1 MGNKK
6 KSELGVQISLDTDD
20 EWALATGKE
29 VSLQN
34 AAILM
39 RKCTEYIIQEAFAF
53 QERNVS
59 INLNIHMFTVNIQ
72 RCHGTSKID
81 SGPSSKSLLG

>member
-6 KSELGVQISLDTDD
+6 KSELGVQISLETDD

-34 AAILM
+34 AAKL
-39 RKCTEYIIQEAFAF
+39 RKCTEYVIQEAFAF
-53 QERNVS
+53 QDDFR
-59 INLNIHMFTVNIQ
+59 INLRI
-72 RCHGTSKID
+72 C
-81 SGPSSKSLLG
+81 LL

>member
-34 AAILM
+34 AAKL
-39 RKCTEYIIQEAFAF
+39 RKCTEYVIQEAFAF
-53 QERNVS
+53 QERNVR
-59 INLNIHMFTVNIQ
+59 INLRI
-72 RCHGTSKID
+72 C
-81 SGPSSKSLLG
+81 LL

>member
-34 AAILM
+34 AAISN
-39 RKCTEYIIQEAFAF
+39 TEKMHRIYHTKKPLLSKKGMSALISIYI
-53 QERNVS
+53 
-59 INLNIHMFTVNIQ
+59 
-72 RCHGTSKID
+72 C
-81 SGPSSKSLLG
+81 LL

>member
-34 AAILM
+34 AALYILL
-39 RKCTEYIIQEAFAF
+39 Y
-53 QERNVS
+53 
-59 INLNIHMFTVNIQ
+59 
-72 RCHGTSKID
+72 
-81 SGPSSKSLLG
+81 